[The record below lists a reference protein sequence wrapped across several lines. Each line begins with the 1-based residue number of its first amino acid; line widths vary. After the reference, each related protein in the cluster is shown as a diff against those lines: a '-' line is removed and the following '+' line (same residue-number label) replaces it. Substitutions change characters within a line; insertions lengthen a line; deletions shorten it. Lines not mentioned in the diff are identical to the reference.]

1 MKNNVLIDPVESWKP
16 STHNVSNSLI
26 KHHIFQYFTNWN
38 DWILLWKMLKIQEQL
53 LAWINTFMKT
63 ILNPFGN
70 QSKLKYESTLEIK
83 KLKRIWKIWFIFWK
97 KLTEMEM
104 IRFEALI
111 LMN

>member
-1 MKNNVLIDPVESWKP
+1 
-16 STHNVSNSLI
+16 
-26 KHHIFQYFTNWN
+26 
-38 DWILLWKMLKIQEQL
+38 
-53 LAWINTFMKT
+53 MKT

-70 QSKLKYESTLEIK
+70 RTKLKYESTLEIK
-83 KLKRIWKIWFIFWK
+83 EIERNLENLIYILKK